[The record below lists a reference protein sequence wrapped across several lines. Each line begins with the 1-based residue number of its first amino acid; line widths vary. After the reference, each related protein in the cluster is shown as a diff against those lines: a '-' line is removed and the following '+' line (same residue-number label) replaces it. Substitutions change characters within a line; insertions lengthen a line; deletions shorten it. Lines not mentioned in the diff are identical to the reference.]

1 MESIGIIGR
10 LIPAHGNNQRSSG
23 GYFLRKFQLSTV
35 EGQFCTMVK
44 HLIHSDAVLRVKG
57 QECKG
62 VKDQMYPNILQ
73 MYPNFPEMYPC
84 ILMVSMC
91 VIFIPMSSYFI

>member
-35 EGQFCTMVK
+35 EGQFCTMDS
-44 HLIHSDAVLRVKG
+44 HLIHSDPVLRLKG
-57 QECKG
+57 QECQVVNG
-62 VKDQMYPNILQ
+62 QGSIL
-73 MYPNFPEMYPC
+73 YNEKSS
-84 ILMVSMC
+84 LLGL
-91 VIFIPMSSYFI
+91 VIYVTQVPYQYSCTLLFKMR